1 MRNPELRR
9 SNIINRYSL
18 ITNDIA
24 YKYFREELD
33 RAMFQIQCEVMDEEG
48 DIDIEYIVYLCE
60 MLEERKKAL
69 DKLVDYKEK
78 EVEDMFATLDTED
91 TLDTDTEMVNDLYR
105 TEREIEDNLVSRE
118 NLESFKE
125 ITAEEIKALF
135 E

>member
-69 DKLVDYKEK
+69 DKLVDYK
-78 EVEDMFATLDTED
+78 LQGRR
-91 TLDTDTEMVNDLYR
+91 N
-105 TEREIEDNLVSRE
+105 
-118 NLESFKE
+118 
-125 ITAEEIKALF
+125 
-135 E
+135 